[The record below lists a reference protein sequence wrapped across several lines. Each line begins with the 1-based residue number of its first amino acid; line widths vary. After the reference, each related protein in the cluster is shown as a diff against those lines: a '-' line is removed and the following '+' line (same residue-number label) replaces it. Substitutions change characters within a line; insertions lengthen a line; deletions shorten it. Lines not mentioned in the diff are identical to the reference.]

1 MKPYQGF
8 FCAIRLYD
16 ALISLYK
23 SVIQQPV
30 EARAGQKGLDD
41 FELLLVIINHVQ
53 ESLCH

>member
-1 MKPYQGF
+1 MY
-8 FCAIRLYD
+8 

-23 SVIQQPV
+23 SFIQQAV
-30 EARAGQKGLDD
+30 EARTGQKGLDD